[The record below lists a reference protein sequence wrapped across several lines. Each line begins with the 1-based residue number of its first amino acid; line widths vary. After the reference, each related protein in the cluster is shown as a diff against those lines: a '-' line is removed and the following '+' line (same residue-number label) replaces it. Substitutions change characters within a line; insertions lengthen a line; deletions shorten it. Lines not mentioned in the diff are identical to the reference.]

1 MSFKK
6 VINFAVIEP
15 TTPLLGSVPR
25 WVFVF
30 IIYSKNPI
38 QIQDQIQSLKSKGL
52 TFFDEKSAEAY
63 MLSVGY
69 FRLNSYFHPFID
81 SSTNQF
87 LPNTTFES
95 IVYHYKFDCE
105 LRSLV
110 FAAIQDIEIAIR
122 TRMVHFFSIAN
133 GPFWF
138 AERKNFKDRKNF
150 FNTLST
156 ITNEIK
162 CSKDDFILEHFN
174 KYNEPNLPPAW
185 KALETVTIG
194 SLSTLFRDCK
204 DSDSKKKVAK
214 SLEINNYTILESW
227 LESIRVLRNV
237 CAHHSRLWNKKTQA
251 PKIPDHLTLSWITK
265 KPSNHKVG
273 KTYSH
278 LCYIAYIQQSL
289 DISSPIKNQIKN
301 LLLRY
306 PAISTDSMGFVNDW
320 QTEPLW
326 M

>member
-1 MSFKK
+1 MAAIRDRFLS
-6 VINFAVIEP
+6 
-15 TTPLLGSVPR
+15 
-25 WVFVF
+25 
-30 IIYSKNPI
+30 
-38 QIQDQIQSLKSKGL
+38 
-52 TFFDEKSAEAY
+52 EKSFCPG
-63 MLSVGY
+63 LSRHGFPPHS
-69 FRLNSYFHPFID
+69 FRRGAAALWKAHG
-81 SSTNQF
+81 
-87 LPNTTFES
+87 S
-95 IVYHYKFDCE
+95 IPR
-105 LRSLV
+105 LRT
-110 FAAIQDIEIAIR
+110 DK
-122 TRMVHFFSIAN
+122 
-133 GPFWF
+133 G
-138 AERKNFKDRKNF
+138 
-150 FNTLST
+150 
-156 ITNEIK
+156 
-162 CSKDDFILEHFN
+162 
-174 KYNEPNLPPAW
+174 NEPNLPPAW

-227 LESIRVLRNV
+227 LESIRVLHNV